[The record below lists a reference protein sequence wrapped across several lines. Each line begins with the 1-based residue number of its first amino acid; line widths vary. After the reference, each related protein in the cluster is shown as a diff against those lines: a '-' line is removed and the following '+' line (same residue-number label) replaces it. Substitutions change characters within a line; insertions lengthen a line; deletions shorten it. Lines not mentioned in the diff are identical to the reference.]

1 MKSGF
6 VRKTKPLDA
15 HTRCPKG
22 HVNSAGLSV
31 SVAKIGIP
39 IKAHKGVGCT
49 GIIRDPI
56 TVLGLV
62 IMDHVFVHHV
72 TCHRDLLSAV
82 LPAGFVLLALILELQ
97 SAKVNGCFVDIP
109 ALSAEKFCVS
119 RTKIDSFL

>member
-6 VRKTKPLDA
+6 VRKTMPLDA
-15 HTRCPKG
+15 HARCPREQ
-22 HVNSAGLSV
+22 VNSAGLSV

-39 IKAHKGVGCT
+39 IKAHESVGCT
-49 GIIRDPI
+49 GIIRDPT

-62 IMDHVFVHHV
+62 VMDHVFVHHV

-109 ALSAEKFCVS
+109 ALSTEKFCVS
-119 RTKIDSFL
+119 

>member
-15 HTRCPKG
+15 HASCPRG

-39 IKAHKGVGCT
+39 IKAHKSVGCT
-49 GIIRDPI
+49 GIIRNPI

-109 ALSAEKFCVS
+109 ALSTEKFCVS
-119 RTKIDSFL
+119 